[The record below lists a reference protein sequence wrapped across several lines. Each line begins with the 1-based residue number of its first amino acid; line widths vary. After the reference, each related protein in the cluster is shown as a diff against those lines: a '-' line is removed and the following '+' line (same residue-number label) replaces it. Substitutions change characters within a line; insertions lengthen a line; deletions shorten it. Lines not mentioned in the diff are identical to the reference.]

1 MAKVMLKVDGNKS
14 GDPKPSVP
22 PERIPLPDYKDP
34 ESRLKY
40 AQAFRD
46 KYGKEALTGYGDI
59 PLRINEKP
67 AWGSDTS
74 KNIAIREAKKLGLN
88 PALFYASS
96 MIEGQ
101 SGLYPGA
108 DKSLPA
114 GLVKTTGDKDYP
126 ISGLWN
132 FGLDSFQDY
141 LPTLKKKG
149 YLPPDF
155 EKNYKVWDK
164 PGSPAGPQYRDESV
178 MFKNTDAGVQ
188 AKAAMMRAF
197 YDELDDYAKNK
208 NIKLTPE
215 ARDFFALAHFNS
227 GANGFKMMDAY
238 NKAGVLSGNDYLKK
252 MPNVSVEGVSANLHK
267 QIYNNILPRML
278 AAKGLMG
285 EGYFDEEQPTQ
296 GAQSA
301 PKVMLKVSK

>member
-101 SGLYPGA
+101 S
-108 DKSLPA
+108 
-114 GLVKTTGDKDYP
+114 
-126 ISGLWN
+126 
-132 FGLDSFQDY
+132 
-141 LPTLKKKG
+141 
-149 YLPPDF
+149 
-155 EKNYKVWDK
+155 
-164 PGSPAGPQYRDESV
+164 
-178 MFKNTDAGVQ
+178 
-188 AKAAMMRAF
+188 
-197 YDELDDYAKNK
+197 
-208 NIKLTPE
+208 
-215 ARDFFALAHFNS
+215 
-227 GANGFKMMDAY
+227 
-238 NKAGVLSGNDYLKK
+238 
-252 MPNVSVEGVSANLHK
+252 
-267 QIYNNILPRML
+267 
-278 AAKGLMG
+278 
-285 EGYFDEEQPTQ
+285 
-296 GAQSA
+296 
-301 PKVMLKVSK
+301 